1 MDKTYCVKSE
11 HCSKLYCPRHLGS
24 FNGLYV
30 SLAEFNC
37 EEVLNEQVDGA
48 GDTATKDR

>member
-1 MDKTYCVKSE
+1 MDKTYCLN
-11 HCSKLYCPRHLGS
+11 SKNCDKTYCPRHLGK

-37 EEVLNEQVDGA
+37 EEELGEAKNIRKNEA
-48 GDTATKDR
+48 KNN